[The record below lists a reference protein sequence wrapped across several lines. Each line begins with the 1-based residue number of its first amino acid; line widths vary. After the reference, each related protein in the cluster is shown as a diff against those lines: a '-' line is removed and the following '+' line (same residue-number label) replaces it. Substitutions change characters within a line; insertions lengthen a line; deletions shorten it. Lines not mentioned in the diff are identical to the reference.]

1 MDLGAALSFI
11 SEVGAR
17 ALNVHRVNVWR
28 FDPDGMRCLHGVEL
42 TPVGLVHNPDG
53 YDEVLGIDH
62 TAYADAIPEARVI
75 LASDVAQE
83 LAMTG
88 KDGQLLDYLRRHSIQ
103 SLLDAPVRVGEGMF
117 GVICHEQVGADRQ
130 WSPDEIAFAG
140 NMGDFVALAV
150 EIDRRRRAEAQLDYL
165 AYHDPVTGRANR
177 RYLLTVLRRE
187 LQRMETPPR
196 LSALLFLDTDRFR
209 SVNAR
214 DGEAAGNAMLNAI
227 GEKLEAFIPKNAFI
241 ARVESD
247 CFGVL
252 LPDIRHEWEAT
263 RLADNMLD
271 TFSDAYPFDVDGS
284 RLPVMSASIG
294 IAFSDGRA
302 EQTADAWLADADAAC
317 RIAKEGGR
325 GRFQVFD
332 PDHHQDLLNRWMVEV
347 RLREAFRQDEFEVH
361 YQPEIDTE
369 TGDVIAAEALLRWRD
384 GAAGLKTAAEFIEIA
399 EGSGLIVPIGRW
411 VLEEACRA
419 ATSWSSGDS
428 REPPVLRVNLSA
440 RQFEQ
445 PGLAQMVADALAAS
459 GLDPKRLCLEITET
473 TLMTRAESA
482 LDTLNQLR
490 DLGISLAIDDFG
502 TGYSS
507 LAYLKRFPV
516 DTVKIDRSFVVGL
529 PDNRFDLAI
538 VQAVL
543 GLTRTLGLKVVAEG
557 VEHQSQADVL
567 RDHGITQVQGW
578 LYAKA
583 MASSD
588 LQRMLL
594 TGYKPDDTAAS
605 LR

>member
-1 MDLGAALSFI
+1 
-11 SEVGAR
+11 
-17 ALNVHRVNVWR
+17 
-28 FDPDGMRCLHGVEL
+28 
-42 TPVGLVHNPDG
+42 
-53 YDEVLGIDH
+53 
-62 TAYADAIPEARVI
+62 
-75 LASDVAQE
+75 
-83 LAMTG
+83 
-88 KDGQLLDYLRRHSIQ
+88 
-103 SLLDAPVRVGEGMF
+103 
-117 GVICHEQVGADRQ
+117 
-130 WSPDEIAFAG
+130 
-140 NMGDFVALAV
+140 
-150 EIDRRRRAEAQLDYL
+150 
-165 AYHDPVTGRANR
+165 
-177 RYLLTVLRRE
+177 
-187 LQRMETPPR
+187 
-196 LSALLFLDTDRFR
+196 
-209 SVNAR
+209 
-214 DGEAAGNAMLNAI
+214 
-227 GEKLEAFIPKNAFI
+227 
-241 ARVESD
+241 
-247 CFGVL
+247 
-252 LPDIRHEWEAT
+252 
-263 RLADNMLD
+263 
-271 TFSDAYPFDVDGS
+271 
-284 RLPVMSASIG
+284 
-294 IAFSDGRA
+294 
-302 EQTADAWLADADAAC
+302 
-317 RIAKEGGR
+317 
-325 GRFQVFD
+325 
-332 PDHHQDLLNRWMVEV
+332 MVEV
-347 RLREAFRQDEFEVH
+347 RLREAFRQGEFEVH

-459 GLDPKRLCLEITET
+459 GLHPQRLCLEITET

-529 PDNRFDLAI
+529 PENRFDLAI

-583 MASSD
+583 MESSD